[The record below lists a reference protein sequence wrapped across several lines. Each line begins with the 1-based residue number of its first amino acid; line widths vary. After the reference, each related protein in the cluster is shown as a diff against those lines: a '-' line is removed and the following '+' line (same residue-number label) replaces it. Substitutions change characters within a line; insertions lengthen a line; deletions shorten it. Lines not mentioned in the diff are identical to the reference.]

1 MWGEEKVIVG
11 EEWMRVDEME
21 RLQEEWGARCE
32 VSDVESL
39 RCQAGALN
47 RTTSLYALQ
56 FGCENDPS
64 SRLIE
69 KSSLNIV
76 NGL

>member
-1 MWGEEKVIVG
+1 VWGEENVIVG

-39 RCQAGALN
+39 RCQAGALS
-47 RTTSLYALQ
+47 RAPSLYA
-56 FGCENDPS
+56 
-64 SRLIE
+64 SRLDCKNDE
-69 KSSLNIV
+69 SP
-76 NGL
+76 